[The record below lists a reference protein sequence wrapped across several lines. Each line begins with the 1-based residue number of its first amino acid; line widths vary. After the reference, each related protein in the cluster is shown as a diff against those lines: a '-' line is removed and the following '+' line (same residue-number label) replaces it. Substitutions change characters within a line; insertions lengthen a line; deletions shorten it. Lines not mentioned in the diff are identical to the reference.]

1 MVGLMVGNVVG
12 FAVVGDWVVGI
23 AVVVVGD
30 SVLRISDHI
39 VDHGICEQIDSP
51 FSKVPVG
58 SSVGSGVGLGVADCK
73 SARRWCSVGVG
84 AEYQRQSD
92 SA

>member
-12 FAVVGDWVVGI
+12 FAVVGDWVVGDWVVGI

-39 VDHGICEQIDSP
+39 GDHGICEQIDSP
-51 FSKVPVG
+51 FSTCWFR
-58 SSVGSGVGLGVADCK
+58 SGTRCRGL
-73 SARRWCSVGVG
+73 
-84 AEYQRQSD
+84 
-92 SA
+92 